1 MMKRGEH
8 LTVSGLEAIMNRRAS
23 MNRGLTPALKE
34 AFPEHVPVERPII
47 DATKAFPIDPYWLAG
62 FASGDG
68 TFAIKLRVND
78 FFAGGRVELVFALTQ
93 HSRDLPLMKY
103 FVEYLALQQQV
114 AGGCRAG
121 CGKCYTFKN
130 HAEYICRNFSEIQE
144 KILPFFIKYPI
155 IGVKAQDFSDWEKA
169 LKIINS
175 KAHLT
180 KPGFEQIKLI
190 KAGMNKGRN
199 NV

>member
-1 MMKRGEH
+1 M
-8 LTVSGLEAIMNRRAS
+8 
-23 MNRGLTPALKE
+23 KE

-47 DATKAFPIDPYWLAG
+47 DATKLLPIHPYWLAG

-68 TFAIKLRVND
+68 TFMIKLRVND
-78 FFAGGRVELVFALTQ
+78 SSAGGRVELAFALTQ

-103 FVEYLALQQQV
+103 FVEYL
-114 AGGCRAG
+114 G
-121 CGKCYTFKN
+121 CGQCYIFKN
-130 HAEYICRNFSEIQE
+130 HTEFICRNFKEIQE

-155 IGVKAQDFSDWEKA
+155 LGVKAQDFSDWEKA
-169 LKIINS
+169 AKIISS

-180 KPGFEQIKLI
+180 KPGFEEIKLI
-190 KAGMNKGRN
+190 KAGMNKGRD

>member
-78 FFAGGRVELVFALTQ
+78 SFAGGRVELVFALTQ

-103 FVEYLALQQQV
+103 FVEYL
-114 AGGCRAG
+114 G

-144 KILPFFIKYPI
+144 KFLPFFIKYPI

-169 LKIINS
+169 LKIMNS

>member
-1 MMKRGEH
+1 M
-8 LTVSGLEAIMNRRAS
+8 
-23 MNRGLTPALKE
+23 
-34 AFPEHVPVERPII
+34 ERPII
-47 DATKAFPIDPYWLAG
+47 DATKVFPIDPYWLAG

-78 FFAGGRVELVFALTQ
+78 SFAGGRVELVFALTQ

-103 FVEYLALQQQV
+103 FVEYLALTFFLIYDLTSQIV
-114 AGGCRAG
+114 DSVIKKKVRAG

-169 LKIINS
+169 LKIMNS

-180 KPGFEQIKLI
+180 KPGFEQTKLI